1 MAALL
6 RLRNVTDVLQI
17 IYLQDGPAY
26 VVPRGTVLVP
36 PGHCAT
42 RSPSFVRVGESP
54 TAPAPPAPGVDALL
68 AEIESLKR
76 QLAEQARS
84 GEPREAPAEQSY
96 PQHQGGGK
104 WLLSDGTL
112 TPGKTNRETAEELEA
127 ALHDKE

>member
-6 RLRNVTDVLQI
+6 RLRNTSDIPQI
-17 IYLQDGPAY
+17 IYLRDGPVR

-42 RSPSFVRVGESP
+42 RSRSFVRVGESP

-84 GEPREAPAEQSY
+84 GEVREAPAEQSY

-112 TPGKTNRETAEELEA
+112 TAGKINRETAEELEA
-127 ALHDKE
+127 DLHARE

>member
-42 RSPSFVRVGESP
+42 RSPSFVRVGEAP
-54 TAPAPPAPGVDALL
+54 TEPKRQAPDVAALL
-68 AEIESLKR
+68 AEIDDLKR
-76 QLAEQARS
+76 QLAEQPRS
-84 GEPREAPAEQSY
+84 GEDAGEQAY
-96 PQHQGGGK
+96 PTHKGGGK